1 MLPNMEL
8 SGASR
13 KWRLL
18 GVKRFYFPVLELVTE
33 EDIEKKKNSKNPKK
47 LQRKRFHQGEQKRDD
62 TRFILTTNKYD
73 EFSLWKN
80 LLLCVLQLSHA
91 RCDRFHGSNFEINE
105 ISF

>member
-1 MLPNMEL
+1 MRPRFQNPPLRERLSNIGVRLMLPNMEL

-73 EFSLWKN
+73 EFSL
-80 LLLCVLQLSHA
+80 
-91 RCDRFHGSNFEINE
+91 
-105 ISF
+105 